1 MSIHDYIS
9 AKQLREDITKI
20 QELKKNLPYGDK
32 PVGVLSSTNVAED
45 FKEFLDNQEVKL
57 EEKFNNI

>member
-1 MSIHDYIS
+1 MSIHDYIA
-9 AKQLREDITKI
+9 AKGLREDITKL

-32 PVGVLSSTNVAED
+32 PVGVLSSVHVAED

-57 EEKFNNI
+57 EEKFGSI